1 MKPQNLTNTT
11 PLSRR
16 RFLIQT
22 ATASTF
28 LVVPRHVLGG
38 PGQES
43 PNNKLNLAGIGFGGQ
58 GAWDLGEV
66 KSQNIVALCDVDW
79 GYAGKILDE
88 YPKAKRYKDYRK
100 MLETEKSIDA
110 VVIATPDHNHA
121 HIS

>member
-1 MKPQNLTNTT
+1 MKQQNHVKGA

-16 RFLIQT
+16 RFLTQT
-22 ATASTF
+22 AAASAF
-28 LVVPRHVLGG
+28 LIVPRHVLGG

-43 PNNKLNLAGIGFGGQ
+43 PNNKVNIAGIGFGGQ

-79 GYAGKILDE
+79 GYAGKIFNE

-100 MLETEKSIDA
+100 MLETEKGIDA

-121 HIS
+121 HI